1 LAQWDFAADI
11 ADLLDKTNR
20 GEGPRSMSEMIGAA
34 QAVVRVGRSH
44 PTQLQRW
51 LNDHAETL
59 IGQQILVASVHA
71 QSSPEI
77 ELPRVL
83 REWTA
88 DAPSPT
94 GAAALEWL
102 KEEYPGLLR
111 AWLLSRVEE
120 LLHAELPDG

>member
-1 LAQWDFAADI
+1 VAQWDFAGDI
-11 ADLLDKTNR
+11 ADLLDRTNL
-20 GEGPRSMSEMIGAA
+20 GDGPRSMSEMIEAA

-44 PTQLQRW
+44 PAQLQRW

-71 QSSPEI
+71 QSSPET
-77 ELPRVL
+77 ELHRVL
-83 REWTA
+83 RAWRA

-111 AWLLSRVEE
+111 AWLLSRVEQ
-120 LLHAELPDG
+120 LLDAKLPDG

>member
-1 LAQWDFAADI
+1 LAQWDFTADI
-11 ADLLDKTNR
+11 ADLLDKTNL
-20 GEGPRSMSEMIGAA
+20 GEGPRSMSEMIEAT
-34 QAVVRVGRSH
+34 QTLVRVGRSH
-44 PTQLQRW
+44 PTQMQRW

-71 QSSPEI
+71 QSSPET

-83 REWTA
+83 HAWKA

-94 GAAALEWL
+94 SAAALEWL

-120 LLHAELPDG
+120 LLHSELSDG